1 MESSFDFGFKADVI
15 KHMGNI
21 NITDKAI
28 SKIEEVL
35 SSQKMKYFRIKVKGG
50 GCSGFQYIF
59 KSDNK
64 INEEKDLIFNFKNLK
79 ILIDKNS
86 FEFIDQSELDYKE
99 ELIGSTFSITNP
111 NAKSSCG
118 CGSSFS
124 I

>member
-1 MESSFDFGFKADVI
+1 
-15 KHMGNI
+15 MGNI

-28 SKIEEVL
+28 SKIQEVL

-59 KSDNK
+59 KSDNEL
-64 INEEKDLIFNFKNLK
+64 NQEKDEIFDFNDLK
-79 ILIDKNS
+79 VLIDKNS
-86 FEFIDQSELDYKE
+86 MEFIDQSELDYKE
-99 ELIGSTFSITNP
+99 EMIGSSFSITNP
-111 NAKSSCG
+111 KVKNSCG

>member
-1 MESSFDFGFKADVI
+1 M

-28 SKIEEVL
+28 SKIQEVL
-35 SSQKMKYFRIKVKGG
+35 TSQGMKYFRIKVKGG

-59 KSDNK
+59 KSDNQL
-64 INEEKDLIFNFKNLK
+64 NSEKDIIFNFKDIQ
-79 ILIDKNS
+79 ILVDKNS
-86 FEFIDQSELDYKE
+86 IEFIDRAELDYKD
-99 ELIGSTFSITNP
+99 ELIGSNFTISNP
-111 NAKSSCG
+111 NAKNSCG

>member
-1 MESSFDFGFKADVI
+1 
-15 KHMGNI
+15 MGNI

-35 SSQKMKYFRIKVKGG
+35 SSQKMKYFGIKVKGG

>member
-1 MESSFDFGFKADVI
+1 MR
-15 KHMGNI
+15 NI

-35 SSQKMKYFRIKVKGG
+35 TLNNMKYFRIKVKGG

-59 KSDNK
+59 KSEDKMNQDT
-64 INEEKDLIFNFKNLK
+64 DLIFNIKNLM
-79 ILIDKNS
+79 IVIDKNS
-86 FEFIDQSELDYKE
+86 IEFIDQAELDYSD
-99 ELIGSTFSITNP
+99 ELIGSSFSINNP

>member
-1 MESSFDFGFKADVI
+1 
-15 KHMGNI
+15 MGNI

-86 FEFIDQSELDYKE
+86 FEFIEQSELDYKE